1 MFLILYYIFNF
12 IFSLDEEMINV
23 VIVVVIK
30 KISKCIFMSVVIGL
44 CLLN

>member
-1 MFLILYYIFNF
+1 MFLILYDIFNF

-30 KISKCIFMSVVIGL
+30 KKSKCIFMSVVIGL